1 MRIFKTGQAARG
13 VSLAELLVVL
23 GIITVLMAM
32 LLPALARARDRGN
45 QIACES
51 NLHQIGVFLLMYANQ
66 SRGWLYPVGPDDAK
80 GKPTT
85 LGSTV
90 PRDERWPV
98 YALEPRVWNPPIMR
112 CPSDYEPAEEHSY
125 VLNEHLADHRI
136 KYSDTKLG
144 GLDST
149 EVVVMGE
156 KVSDIADYY
165 MERNEFA
172 RVVEPFRHG
181 LSYGS
186 NYLYLD
192 LHVST
197 VPPDAARSGVDPWE
211 PPLPPPDPPS
221 SN

>member
-1 MRIFKTGQAARG
+1 MQIVTSKKSRSGF
-13 VSLAELLVVL
+13 SLAELLVVL
-23 GIITVLMAM
+23 GIITVLLAL

-45 QIACES
+45 QVVCES
-51 NLHQIGVFLLMYANQ
+51 NLRQIGVFLLMYANQ

-85 LGSTV
+85 LGSTL

-98 YALEPRVWNPPIMR
+98 YALEPRVWNPPILR
-112 CPSDYEPAEEHSY
+112 CPSDFEPAEEHSY
-125 VLNEHLADHRI
+125 VLNEHLADHKI

-144 GLDST
+144 GKDST

-156 KVSDIADYY
+156 KVSDVADYY

-197 VPPDAARSGVDPWE
+197 VPPDAAKAGVDPWE
-211 PPLPPPDPPS
+211 PPLDPIQPPAK
-221 SN
+221 

>member
-1 MRIFKTGQAARG
+1 MQIVTSKKSGSGF
-13 VSLAELLVVL
+13 SLAELLVVL
-23 GIITVLMAM
+23 GIITVLLAL

-45 QIACES
+45 QVVCES
-51 NLHQIGVFLLMYANQ
+51 NLRQIGVFLLMYANQ
-66 SRGWLYPVGPDDAK
+66 SRGWLCPVGPEDAR

-85 LGSTV
+85 LGSTL

-98 YALEPRVWNPPIMR
+98 YALEPRVWNPPILR
-112 CPSDYEPAEEHSY
+112 CPSDFEPAEEHSY
-125 VLNEHLADHRI
+125 VLNEHLADHKI

-144 GLDST
+144 GRDST

-156 KVSDIADYY
+156 KVSDVADYY

-197 VPPDAARSGVDPWE
+197 VPPDAAKAGVDPWE
-211 PPLPPPDPPS
+211 PPLDPIQPPAK
-221 SN
+221 